1 MVDIMAKSPQYLRAF
16 MEKYLIRFGLYVCF
30 SR

>member
-1 MVDIMAKSPQYLRAF
+1 MTKSPLYLRAF